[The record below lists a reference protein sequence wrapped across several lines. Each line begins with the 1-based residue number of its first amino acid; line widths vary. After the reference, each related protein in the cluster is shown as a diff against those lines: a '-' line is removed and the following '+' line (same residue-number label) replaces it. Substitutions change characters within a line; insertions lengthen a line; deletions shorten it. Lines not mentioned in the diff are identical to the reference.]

1 MKNRIRSVWRQFK
14 ELFQKKDA
22 KDMAIFHCS
31 DCGNDFE
38 AERHYMDS
46 KLGDYGPTMT
56 AITTIYYPSKCPKC
70 GIMYHVPRN
79 NNIQLHRFWP
89 HGFHRER
96 R

>member
-46 KLGDYGPTMT
+46 KLGDYGP
-56 AITTIYYPSKCPKC
+56 ITHRNARNAGIGQPLERPFKPIVCHVSRRKPSDFYPLIS
-70 GIMYHVPRN
+70 
-79 NNIQLHRFWP
+79 
-89 HGFHRER
+89 
-96 R
+96 